1 MIVLGTSLQDNV
13 NYWIVP
19 EGSKVE
25 EKEKLVTIPEHTD
38 AEVLQCPYPLS
49 EDISMFTAK
58 IVSNYLP
65 YIILF

>member
-1 MIVLGTSLQDNV
+1 MKFPVCV
-13 NYWIVP
+13 
-19 EGSKVE
+19 VE

-49 EDISMFTAK
+49 EDISMFTTK

>member
-38 AEVLQCPYPLS
+38 AEVLSSCLKY
-49 EDISMFTAK
+49 
-58 IVSNYLP
+58 SNRFFVFL
-65 YIILF
+65 LQ